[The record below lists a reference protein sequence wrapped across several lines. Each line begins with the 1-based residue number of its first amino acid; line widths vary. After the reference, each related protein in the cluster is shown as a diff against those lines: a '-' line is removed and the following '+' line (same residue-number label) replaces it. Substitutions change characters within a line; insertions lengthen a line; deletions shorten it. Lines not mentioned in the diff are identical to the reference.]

1 MKITLEQIR
10 GTTFAAL
17 ADSGHWTVLD
27 TSAKDDGAQG
37 ATGHMEMVLNALG
50 SCSGIDILL
59 ILKKMRV
66 QIDDLQINL
75 KADRAEEHPKVL
87 RKVHIEYVFSGES
100 IKEKDVERAIQ
111 LSLATYCSVAG
122 MVRETAEITTSYEIS
137 A

>member
-1 MKITLEQIR
+1 MKTTLKQIR

-27 TSAKDDGAQG
+27 TSEKDDGAGG
-37 ATGHMEMVLNALG
+37 ATGPMEMVLNALG

-66 QIDDLQINL
+66 QIDDLGINL
-75 KADRAEEHPKVL
+75 EADRAKEHPKVFT
-87 RKVHIEYVFSGES
+87 KVHIEYAFRGEG

-111 LSLATYCSVAG
+111 LSLDTYCSVAG
-122 MVRETAEITTSYEIS
+122 MVRETAEITTSYKIS